1 MKEDLKEY
9 ITYLKKRA
17 ADVDAAGE
25 NSVTYNVIIKE
36 LEYILL
42 SP

>member
-1 MKEDLKEY
+1 MKEELEEY
-9 ITYLKKRA
+9 IQYLKKRA
-17 ADVDAAGE
+17 ADLDSAGE
-25 NSVTYNVIIKE
+25 NSTTYNIIVKE